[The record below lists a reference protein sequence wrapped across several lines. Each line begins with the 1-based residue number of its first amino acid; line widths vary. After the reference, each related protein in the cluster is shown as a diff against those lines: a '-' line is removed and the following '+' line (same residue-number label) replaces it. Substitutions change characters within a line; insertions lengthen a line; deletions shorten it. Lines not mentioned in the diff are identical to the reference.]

1 MYSKKVLSM
10 YSRTILVAD
19 DVPLFLEMA
28 KEFFRREQVEVLT
41 ATSGR
46 EALDIVRRKAPDLVL
61 LDLYMPGEDGD
72 AVCRKIKDEYNLN
85 SVPVV
90 MMTSS
95 DRSYDVQR
103 CREAGCD
110 EMIHKPLVRK
120 QVLSVCRK
128 FVKLPNWSGRRVATG
143 IAATYGSDRDNL
155 VQCVLTDISVGGVF
169 LETDQPLPHGSELHL
184 DFRLT
189 GDLAPIRCRG
199 KVAWV
204 NSRAK
209 LKNPD
214 GTPGMGVEFLDIKR
228 LDLLAIQSWLIE
240 KNPEAATAAL
250 S

>member
-1 MYSKKVLSM
+1 MFSKKVLSM
-10 YSRTILVAD
+10 YSRTILVVD
-19 DVPLFLEMA
+19 DVPLFLDMA
-28 KEFFRREQVEVLT
+28 KDFFRREQIEVLT

-46 EALDIVRRKAPDLVL
+46 EALEIVGRKAPDLIL

-72 AVCRKIKDEYNLN
+72 AVCRKIKDEYNLH

-95 DRSYDVQR
+95 DRPYDAQR

-110 EMIHKPLVRK
+110 DMIHKPLVRE

-128 FVKLPNWSGRRVATG
+128 FVKLPSWSGRRIATG
-143 IAATYGSDRDNL
+143 IDAAFGSDRDNL
-155 VQCVLTDISVGGVF
+155 APGVLSDIGVGGVF
-169 LETDQPLPHGSELHL
+169 LETDRPLPQGSELHL
-184 DFRLT
+184 EFRLT

-199 KVAWV
+199 KVAWI

-214 GTPGMGVEFLDIKR
+214 GAPGMGVEFVDIKR
-228 LDLLAIQSWLIE
+228 LDLLAIQAWLME
-240 KNPEAATAAL
+240 DSCAPNEAL
-250 S
+250 P